1 MSIKEDIEK
10 VQKKVNVVEEK
21 SFAMEVLQYSK
32 QQQLQDA
39 NKRLFIVWLVTFV
52 AFIGLLGYTI
62 YLLNDIGVET
72 TTQEVSQEN
81 TDGTNNFVGNDGDI
95 INGKTENKAN

>member
-10 VQKKVNVVEEK
+10 VQQKVNVIEEQ
-21 SFAMEVLQYSK
+21 SFAMELLHQSK
-32 QQQLQDA
+32 KTNQ
-39 NKRLFIVWLVTFV
+39 RLFIVWLVTFI

>member
-10 VQKKVNVVEEK
+10 VQKKVDVIEEQ
-21 SFAMEVLQYSK
+21 SFALDLLRDYKK
-32 QQQLQDA
+32 Q
-39 NKRLFIVWLVTFV
+39 NKRLFIVWLVTFI

-62 YLLNDIGVET
+62 YLLNDIGTIETT

-95 INGKTENKAN
+95 TNGKAESKAN

>member
-10 VQKKVNVVEEK
+10 VQKKVSVIEEQ
-21 SFAMEVLQYSK
+21 SFAMEILKDYK
-32 QQQLQDA
+32 IT

-62 YLLNDIGVET
+62 YLLNDISNVETT
-72 TTQEVSQEN
+72 TTQEVNDIN
-81 TDGTNNFVGNDGDI
+81 TVGGNITNGG
-95 INGKTENKAN
+95 E

>member
-10 VQKKVNVVEEK
+10 VQQKVNVIEEQ
-21 SFAMEVLQYSK
+21 SFAMELLHQSK
-32 QQQLQDA
+32 KTNQ
-39 NKRLFIVWLVTFV
+39 RLFIVWLVTFI

-62 YLLNDIGVET
+62 YLLNDIGTIET

>member
-10 VQKKVNVVEEK
+10 VQKKVNAIEEQ
-21 SFAMEVLQYSK
+21 SFAMELLHQSK
-32 QQQLQDA
+32 KTNQ
-39 NKRLFIVWLVTFV
+39 RIFIVWLITFV

-62 YLLNDIGVET
+62 YLLNDISNVET

-81 TDGTNNFVGNDGDI
+81 SDGTNNFVGNDGDI
-95 INGKTENKAN
+95 INGDAKDKTNSN

>member
-10 VQKKVNVVEEK
+10 VQKKVNVIEEQ
-21 SFAMEVLQYSK
+21 SFAMEILKDYK
-32 QQQLQDA
+32 IT

-62 YLLNDIGVET
+62 YLLNDISNAETT
-72 TTQEVSQEN
+72 TTQEVSDIN
-81 TDGTNNFVGNDGDI
+81 TVGGNITNGG
-95 INGKTENKAN
+95 E

>member
-1 MSIKEDIEK
+1 MSIKDDLKEAK
-10 VQKKVNVVEEK
+10 EEIQELK
-21 SFAMEVLQYSK
+21 GQSLAMELLHQSK
-32 QQQLQDA
+32 KTNQ
-39 NKRLFIVWLVTFV
+39 RLFIVWIITFI

-62 YLLNDIGVET
+62 YLLNDIGTIET

-81 TDGTNNFVGNDGDI
+81 SDGTNNFVGNDGDI

>member
-10 VQKKVNVVEEK
+10 VQKKVNVIEEQ
-21 SFAMEVLQYSK
+21 SFAMELLHQSK
-32 QQQLQDA
+32 KTNQ
-39 NKRLFIVWLVTFV
+39 RIFIVWLVTFI

-62 YLLNDIGVET
+62 YLLNDISNVET

-81 TDGTNNFVGNDGDI
+81 SDGTNNFVGNDGDI
-95 INGKTENKAN
+95 INGDAKDKTNSN

>member
-10 VQKKVNVVEEK
+10 VQKKVNVIEEQ
-21 SFAMEVLQYSK
+21 SFAMEILKDYK
-32 QQQLQDA
+32 IT

-62 YLLNDIGVET
+62 YLLNDIGSIET

-95 INGKTENKAN
+95 TNGNSKDKTN

>member
-10 VQKKVNVVEEK
+10 VQQKVNVIEEQ
-21 SFAMEVLQYSK
+21 SFAMELLHQSK
-32 QQQLQDA
+32 KTNQ
-39 NKRLFIVWLVTFV
+39 RLFVVWLVTFI